1 MSTEIRTLD
10 TPDGLTVKEVDNNGS
25 RALSFYTGRWEIEF
39 SPSEVMELIDELNSW
54 LSLVQERTP

>member
-1 MSTEIRTLD
+1 MSTEIRTLE

-25 RALSFYTGRWEIEF
+25 RALSFYMGRWEIEF
-39 SPSEVMELIDELNSW
+39 SPSEAMELIDELNSW